1 MLKESSGDLEME
13 EMAREEVS
21 ELKTSLVEQEE
32 GLKLLLLPRD
42 PLDGRNIM
50 IEIRSGA
57 GGDEASLWAADLLR
71 MYQMYCSKK
80 KWKSNVVSASGEGD
94 GYRECILEV
103 KGDKVWS
110 ELKYESG
117 VHRVQRVPATESKGR
132 VHTSTATVA
141 IMPEVEEVDVNI
153 DPKDVDLQTARCVVP
168 QPLPR
173 TPISYPRVFFFPR
186 CPGGT
191 PAGASRGCK
200 SRTNFFLHQQVWGS
214 RRTECEQGR
223 DCRTPAPL
231 AFRYTCILH

>member
-21 ELKTSLVEQEE
+21 ELKTSLEDQEE

-141 IMPEVEEVDVNI
+141 IMPEVEEVDVKI